1 MSTRSRAPS
10 PCDASLSDQG
20 TCPAAGLDSG
30 IGEPPAGDG
39 LGACAGR
46 CRRRGGGR
54 RVDGAR
60 DSPRRAAG
68 PDRTGR
74 RGEAGSDTARRA
86 RADTPRATR
95 ASMPPISG
103 HGARSVVN
111 VVSSARHGAPEGP
124 GLPPSGL
131 RLFRRAR
138 STSSRRGGPR
148 SPLVNGEGGRSA
160 RGCLHRSGAGFE
172 DHRQAERRACTRAAT
187 RSKGIKDISASKR
200 STKASRRAR
209 CEASTARCTPCR
221 SSLSTVIREVDHP
234 AFRRRWFA

>member
-172 DHRQAERRACTRAAT
+172 DHRHGPKARLEGSDGSPTYGPQAR
-187 RSKGIKDISASKR
+187 
-200 STKASRRAR
+200 
-209 CEASTARCTPCR
+209 
-221 SSLSTVIREVDHP
+221 L
-234 AFRRRWFA
+234 